1 MKQEFITT
9 HGKVVIERDKI
20 FIFEDEPGAT
30 AREIYFFV
38 FIVLQVT
45 GGFFNIPEMKWI
57 SLVFGLL
64 GTIYIILPFLKHK
77 NQSSK
82 TRILLKKITK
92 ISNEDDNDGINTWVK
107 LYLSSGKIRY
117 IKFRKLENQYQPFIE
132 AVSQQILLP
141 QTTI

>member
-9 HGKVVIERDKI
+9 YGKVVIERDKI
-20 FIFEDEPGAT
+20 FIFEEDPGSI

-38 FIVLQVT
+38 FIALQLAGRV
-45 GGFFNIPEMKWI
+45 FNVPEMKWI

-64 GTIYIILPFLKHK
+64 GTIYSILPFFKHK

-82 TRILLKKITK
+82 SRILIKKITN
-92 ISNEDDNDGINTWVK
+92 ISNEDDKDGINTLVK

-132 AVSQQILLP
+132 AVSQQLLLP
-141 QTTI
+141 QTTV